1 MGFFLLISFLLDII
15 ITLFLSS
22 LFIPTPFSDTGT
34 VRYRTIP
41 WMTFALI
48 LVNSLIFIVLQA
60 PPLYQGMQAIQA
72 EGLDGEGVAMVDRY
86 LEQLY
91 HYGLRVSTIRGPASI
106 GAFTTF
112 TSIFMHGDFW
122 HLLGNMIFLWTFGR
136 RVEDACGGGRF
147 LVFYLVAGLVANLG
161 TLLLNPSMDDR
172 PGIGARGAIA
182 GVMGAYL
189 VLFPGA
195 HVIAFWGL
203 GSLFRVP
210 VMVFLRLLGQ
220 VSPIARWI
228 IGGLIGAGIG
238 YGGGSLFVSI
248 LTLEIFGEA
257 AVMPLLE
264 NFQLVI
270 LAGVVLGAVMFGYAL
285 GQPVEKDA
293 PIWRWTVNIP
303 AYGFLIFFLIR
314 ETVPS
319 INVIQ
324 GTQELVGVNNLAHL
338 TGFLAALAI
347 FFFVRKDLFTRYFS
361 GRTV

>member
-1 MGFFLLISFLLDII
+1 MGFFLLFSFLLEII

-22 LFIPTPFSDTGT
+22 IFIPTPFSDTGT

-48 LVNSLIFIVLQA
+48 LVNSLVFIVWQA

-72 EGLDGEGVAMVDRY
+72 EGLRGDGVEMVNRY

-91 HYGLRVSTIRGPASI
+91 LYGLRNSSIRGPASV
-106 GAFTTF
+106 GAFTSF
-112 TSIFMHGDFW
+112 TSMFMHADLW
-122 HLLGNMIFLWTFGR
+122 HLMGNMIFLWTFGR

-147 LVFYLVAGLVANLG
+147 LVFYLVAGMLANIG
-161 TLLLNPSMDDR
+161 TLVLNPSMDDR
-172 PGIGARGAIA
+172 PGIGASGAIA

-195 HVIAFWGL
+195 HVRAFWGIGL
-203 GSLFRVP
+203 VFRVP
-210 VMVFLRLLGQ
+210 VVIISRLLGQ
-220 VSPIARWI
+220 VSPSIRWI
-228 IGGLIGAGIG
+228 IGAFIGAGIG
-238 YGGGSLFVSI
+238 YGGGALFISI
-248 LTLEIFGEA
+248 LSLEIFGEA

-264 NFQLVI
+264 NIQAVI
-270 LAGVVLGAVMFGYAL
+270 LAGVVLGALMFGYAL
-285 GQPVEKDA
+285 GQPYEKDA
-293 PIWRWTVNIP
+293 PIWRWTVSIP
-303 AYGFLIFFLIR
+303 AFGFLIFFLLR
-314 ETVPS
+314 ETIPS
-319 INVIQ
+319 ISVIQ

-347 FFFVRKDLFTRYFS
+347 FFYVRKDLFTRYFS